1 MTSKKVFLFLLLFFS
16 NSVFAEI
23 AGFPFESEAEEQRF
37 RDLSAELRCLVCQNQ
52 SLADS
57 NAGLAQDLRTELY
70 EQVLTGNSEDQ
81 IINFMTE
88 RYGDF
93 ILYKPRFAAKN
104 LLLWL
109 GPFLLFIVG
118 IFCLFRFSRLKS
130 QAQQNQATEEEL
142 QKIRELLQAQ
152 KKEQEQEQEQEK

>member
-1 MTSKKVFLFLLLFFS
+1 MMPKNSFLFLLLFFS
-16 NSVFAEI
+16 TSICAEI
-23 AGFPFESEAEEQRF
+23 AGFPFETEEEEQRF

-70 EQVLTGNSEDQ
+70 QQVLTGNSENQ

-118 IFCLFRFSRLKS
+118 IFCLFRFSRFKN
-130 QAQQNQATEEEL
+130 QGQQNQATEEEL
-142 QKIRELLQAQ
+142 LKIRGLLQAQ
-152 KKEQEQEQEQEK
+152 EPEQKK